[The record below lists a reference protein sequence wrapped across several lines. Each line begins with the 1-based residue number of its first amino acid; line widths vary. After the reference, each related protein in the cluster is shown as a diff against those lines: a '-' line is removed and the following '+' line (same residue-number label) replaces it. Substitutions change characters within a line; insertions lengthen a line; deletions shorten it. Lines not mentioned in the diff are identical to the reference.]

1 MDFVQIYRQV
11 SFCFHFPSEAKKKS
25 EGITCNLRKGR
36 QSTERKKRNC
46 LQGTC
51 SASNH
56 MLAMPIILEG
66 STCLDEARWSGVSG
80 VLLAAVSCVPAWK
93 SKRKAHPLSLSL
105 SLSLC
110 PHHHNPQRPIS
121 LRTSSPYFFWNLNL
135 KSYHGSPLK
144 KFIPH
149 VLIFN
154 YISIG

>member
-1 MDFVQIYRQV
+1 VDFVQIYRQV
-11 SFCFHFPSEAKKKS
+11 SFCFHFPSEAKKKR

-105 SLSLC
+105 PPSSQSTTSNLPANILPLLFLELES
-110 PHHHNPQRPIS
+110 QVIS
-121 LRTSSPYFFWNLNL
+121 WFTSKEIYSPR
-135 KSYHGSPLK
+135 SD
-144 KFIPH
+144 I
-149 VLIFN
+149 
-154 YISIG
+154 

>member
-1 MDFVQIYRQV
+1 VDFVQIYRQV
-11 SFCFHFPSEAKKKS
+11 SFCFHFPSEAKKKR

-56 MLAMPIILEG
+56 MLAMPIVLEG

-105 SLSLC
+105 SLSLYLSLS
-110 PHHHNPQRPIS
+110 PSSQSTTSNLPSNILPLLFLELESQVIS
-121 LRTSSPYFFWNLNL
+121 WFTSKEIYSPR
-135 KSYHGSPLK
+135 SD
-144 KFIPH
+144 I
-149 VLIFN
+149 
-154 YISIG
+154 

>member
-1 MDFVQIYRQV
+1 VDFVQIYRQV

-105 SLSLC
+105 SLPPSSQSTTSNL
-110 PHHHNPQRPIS
+110 PANILPLLFLELESQVIS
-121 LRTSSPYFFWNLNL
+121 WFTSKEIYSPR
-135 KSYHGSPLK
+135 SD
-144 KFIPH
+144 I
-149 VLIFN
+149 
-154 YISIG
+154 